1 MAALV
6 LGLFIKPLISLASA
20 NVNSTPKTTVTICH
34 ATGSNTNPY
43 TRITVDDDAVN
54 GSGNNDHNR
63 NDHQDGED
71 IIPPGFWD
79 FNGRNWNTQ
88 GQAIWNNDCNVP
100 SPTPT
105 PTKTPTPTATLA
117 PTATPTKTP
126 SPTPTAA
133 PSPTVTPT
141 PTEEPKKVDICHATH
156 SDEVNPYNKISVNE
170 EAIDGNGDGNADHN
184 RDDHQDGEDII
195 PPGPWDLDGRNWD
208 EAGQAIYNNGCNVPE
223 VTPTVT
229 PTATPT
235 PEVTPTV
242 TPEVTPTVTPEVTPT
257 SGPTPTEGPHQPG
270 KESSLANDSMCVNGD
285 FEAVFDVK
293 ENGNAVKDVLVKFE
307 FNGSTKEA
315 KTNEQGRA
323 KVSFRAGAGTV
334 KAWADGFPSQ
344 QQTLEDPHCPVVHMD
359 PGGRGGQV
367 LGVST
372 LAATGSSLFTM
383 IGLSSVAMGLFWLKR
398 ELRA

>member
-1 MAALV
+1 
-6 LGLFIKPLISLASA
+6 
-20 NVNSTPKTTVTICH
+20 
-34 ATGSNTNPY
+34 
-43 TRITVDDDAVN
+43 
-54 GSGNNDHNR
+54 
-63 NDHQDGED
+63 
-71 IIPPGFWD
+71 
-79 FNGRNWNTQ
+79 
-88 GQAIWNNDCNVP
+88 
-100 SPTPT
+100 
-105 PTKTPTPTATLA
+105 
-117 PTATPTKTP
+117 
-126 SPTPTAA
+126 
-133 PSPTVTPT
+133 
-141 PTEEPKKVDICHATH
+141 
-156 SDEVNPYNKISVNE
+156 
-170 EAIDGNGDGNADHN
+170 
-184 RDDHQDGEDII
+184 
-195 PPGPWDLDGRNWD
+195 
-208 EAGQAIYNNGCNVPE
+208 
-223 VTPTVT
+223 
-229 PTATPT
+229 
-235 PEVTPTV
+235 
-242 TPEVTPTVTPEVTPT
+242 
-257 SGPTPTEGPHQPG
+257 
-270 KESSLANDSMCVNGD
+270 MCVNGD